1 MKITNRDEWRV
12 MVTLKL
18 RRPADLGLTGLDDLA
33 EFIATPGSITIAVLP
48 RRLGKL
54 SAGMSVPDR
63 MMSRNV
69 DEAYRQRCDEIAA
82 ELRNRPQVDE
92 VTVTCTETHVCSH
105 CGLGWEVLTAE
116 EATDPKCRQDEHSVD
131 GEPVCCEAAIDEF
144 RKEHGIPALAET
156 GGAA

>member
-1 MKITNRDEWRV
+1 MKITHRDEWRV
-12 MVTLKL
+12 MVTLKF

-48 RRLGKL
+48 RRLGNFGFL
-54 SAGMSVPDR
+54 SMSDSLA
-63 MMSRNV
+63 SR
-69 DEAYRQRCDEIAA
+69 DIEGDYRRRCEEIAA

-105 CGLGWEVLTAE
+105 CGLRWEVLTAE

-131 GEPVCCEAAIDEF
+131 GEPVCCEAGIAEF
-144 RKEHGIPALAET
+144 REEHGIPALAGT